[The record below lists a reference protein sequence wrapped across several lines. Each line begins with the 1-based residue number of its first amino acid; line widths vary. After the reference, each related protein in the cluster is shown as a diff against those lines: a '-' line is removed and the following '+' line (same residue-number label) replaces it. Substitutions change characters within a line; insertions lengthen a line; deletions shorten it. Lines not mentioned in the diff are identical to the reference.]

1 MFAIPNGEARESFA
15 RCPSAATRVVSLRD
29 AERETGIPKDTLR
42 KMIDAGTLP
51 VVEIPGVRRVWLDRD
66 LLNAAIDG
74 WIVRRS

>member
-1 MFAIPNGEARESFA
+1 
-15 RCPSAATRVVSLRD
+15 
-29 AERETGIPKDTLR
+29 
-42 KMIDAGTLP
+42 MIDAGTLP